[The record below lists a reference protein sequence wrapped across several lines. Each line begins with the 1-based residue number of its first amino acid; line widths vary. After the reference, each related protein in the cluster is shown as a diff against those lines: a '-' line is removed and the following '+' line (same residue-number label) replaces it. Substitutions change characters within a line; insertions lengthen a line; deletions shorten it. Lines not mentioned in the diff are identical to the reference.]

1 VGTWQRLELW
11 SHGSQA
17 KDCHIYT
24 LKKQEEPWRD
34 HTETERQR
42 QRQGQRN
49 RDRETE
55 TGLENLSHGQIENRA
70 HIPGPQCM
78 PHAED
83 R

>member
-1 VGTWQRLELW
+1 MGTWQRLELW

-34 HTETERQR
+34 HPETERQS
-42 QRQGQRN
+42 QRQGQRDRETEN

-55 TGLENLSHGQIENRA
+55 TETGTA
-70 HIPGPQCM
+70 K
-78 PHAED
+78 
-83 R
+83 